1 MPKTS
6 REKWV
11 VQREFLLRVN
21 YAAILLCSA
30 TSIKLGLE
38 GDFSTYFYAGIAFSV
53 LLFVNAKA
61 LKKR

>member
-1 MPKTS
+1 
-6 REKWV
+6 
-11 VQREFLLRVN
+11 VN

-30 TSIKLGLE
+30 TSIKLSLE
-38 GDFSTYFYAGIAFSV
+38 GDFSTYFYAGIAFSI